1 MCGAN
6 RPSSE
11 RLREEAIKT
20 SPLTTLAV
28 SALLGGAFGFLTAPG
43 CKGPMFTLA
52 LLVGIPTLT
61 FAVAAPSRL
70 SFLWSIRLFA
80 ADVESAVLQALCVVT
95 GRSQARS
102 AVSALHAER
111 VELAYASTEAVRLD
125 PERFHHA
132 RRMAMAASGVGVLA
146 AMIFPAT
153 DENYTYGVGMMAVST
168 FSLDLL
174 LVGLASRF
182 VAERVAVRLTEVSL
196 AMGAGPLARARQ
208 LPLMTALGATL
219 GSIGGLIVVL
229 AGAAACAV
237 ESTVFLQQPMLLSFG
252 LFLGTVGGKGLTM
265 GMTFGAIF
273 GAGLAW
279 AQPKAK

>member
-6 RPSSE
+6 RPS
-11 RLREEAIKT
+11 

-70 SFLWSIRLFA
+70 SLMRSIRLFA
-80 ADVESAVLQALCVVT
+80 SDVESAVLQALCVVT
-95 GRSQARS
+95 GRRRARD
-102 AVSALHAER
+102 AVAALHAER
-111 VELAYASTEAVRLD
+111 VEVAYANTEAVRLD

-132 RRMAMAASGVGVLA
+132 RRMAMAASGVGLLA
-146 AMIFPAT
+146 SLIFPAT
-153 DENYTYGVGMMAVST
+153 DENYTYGVGVMGVST
-168 FSLDLL
+168 FALDFL
-174 LVGLASRF
+174 LVGLAARL

-229 AGAAACAV
+229 AGSVACAV
-237 ESTVFLQQPMLLSFG
+237 ESSFFLHQPMLLSFG

-265 GMTFGAIF
+265 GMGFGAIF

-279 AQPKAK
+279 AQPRPK